1 MRVIAGSAKGRHL
14 KGPPARRK
22 GDRSSGIRPSSDMV
36 RGATFSALDAMEAD
50 FTRVLDLYAGTGAL
64 GIEALSR
71 GAAWC
76 DFVERDRV
84 MSEVVR
90 ENIALTGFGEQAKVY
105 PITAEKALE
114 RITGPYTLV
123 LADPPYAAGATIDL
137 LESLAVSPLLAPH
150 ATIVLEHSA
159 RDEPRG
165 DLGRFHLAKVLR
177 HGDSAVSIYLSAD
190 TGSPQDSGQQG
201 GE

>member
-1 MRVIAGSAKGRHL
+1 
-14 KGPPARRK
+14 
-22 GDRSSGIRPSSDMV
+22 MV
-36 RGATFSALDAMEAD
+36 RGALFSALDALGAD
-50 FTRVLDLYAGTGAL
+50 YTKVLDLYAGTGAL

-71 GAAWC
+71 GAEWC

-90 ENIALTGFGEQAKVY
+90 ENVAQTGFGDRAKVY
-105 PITAEKALE
+105 PIAAERALP
-114 RITGPYTLV
+114 RLAGPYTLV
-123 LADPPYAAGATIDL
+123 LADPPYTAGAWSV
-137 LESLAVSPLLAPH
+137 LEGLAASALVAED

-165 DLGRFHLAKVLR
+165 DLGRFQLEKVLR
-177 HGDSAVSIYLSAD
+177 HGDSAVSIYLSSSRR
-190 TGSPQDSGQQG
+190 TGDDAGQEG

>member
-1 MRVIAGSAKGRHL
+1 MRVIAGSAKGRRL
-14 KGPPARRK
+14 KGPPARRH
-22 GDRSSGIRPSSDMV
+22 GDRAAGIRPSSDMV
-36 RGATFSALDAMEAD
+36 RGALFSALDAGDTD
-50 FTRVLDLYAGTGAL
+50 FSRVLDLYAGTGAL

-71 GAAWC
+71 GAEWC

-84 MSEVVR
+84 MVEVVR
-90 ENIALTGFGEQAKVY
+90 ENVSLTGFGDRAKVY
-105 PITAEKALE
+105 PVAAEKALD
-114 RITGPYTLV
+114 RLSGPYTLV
-123 LADPPYAAGATIDL
+123 LADPPYAAGAWGL
-137 LESLAVSPLLAPH
+137 LESLAASPLLAGD

-177 HGDSAVSIYLSAD
+177 HGDSAVSIYLSMDGA
-190 TGSPQDSGQQG
+190 TPQDSGQQG